1 MHDFAGKRQ
10 TLAELGRGRPGK
22 SGKCAESAGRVRGEF
37 GESAGRPILKI
48 PRLLKPAPAKSR
60 NVVQIQ
66 SGLMHNDHKFKICEE
81 TDDNR
86 CKLPLTIF
94 SSLTLAVIYV
104 CFLHTIEPAELTYS
118 QASEVPLRRVTAQR
132 PEAAKQ
138 IVLLSYSWSYDN
150 FGGRGRVGHP
160 LPDGETV

>member
-1 MHDFAGKRQ
+1 LR
-10 TLAELGRGRPGK
+10 
-22 SGKCAESAGRVRGEF
+22 
-37 GESAGRPILKI
+37 I
-48 PRLLKPAPAKSR
+48 PRLMRPAPARSR

-81 TDDNR
+81 IDGNR
-86 CKLPLTIF
+86 CKLLLTMF
-94 SSLTLAVIYV
+94 SSLTLAVIYM
-104 CFLHTIEPAELTYS
+104 CFLHTIEPAEPTYS

-150 FGGRGRVGHP
+150 FDGRGRVGHP
-160 LPDGETV
+160 LPDGEPV